1 MRHGVRSE
9 RLAVWFVASSKF
21 LRRKDAARI
30 RASRTSDG
38 ERHAH

>member
-9 RLAVWFVASSKF
+9 RLAIWFIASSKF
-21 LRRKDAARI
+21 SRRKDAARVG
-30 RASRTSDG
+30 ASRASDG